1 MNCSVRRVLVEVG
14 VMSLSCALAN
24 VLVDVI
30 MMTAPAESAGWL
42 AAVERT
48 VNCSVR
54 RVLVEVGVMSLSC
67 ALANVLVDVIMM
79 TAPAESAGWLAA
91 VLSVV
96 SVALPILLV
105 VAEVR
110 AWLAI
115 TRAGK
120 DVFGFSGKVVL
131 GAALWFGGSLPAG
144 IVAFVRALLLG
155 SVASVAPMF
164 RVQAGLALGC
174 IASSAPRVAQVL

>member
-1 MNCSVRRVLVEVG
+1 MNCSVRRALVEVG

-30 MMTAPAESAGWL
+30 MMT
-42 AAVERT
+42 V
-48 VNCSVR
+48 
-54 RVLVEVGVMSLSC
+54 
-67 ALANVLVDVIMM
+67 
-79 TAPAESAGWLAA
+79 PAESAGWLAA

-96 SVALPILLV
+96 SIALPILLV

-115 TRAGK
+115 RRAGK

-164 RVQAGLALGC
+164 LVQAGIALVC
-174 IASSAPRVAQVL
+174 IASSAPRVAKVL